1 MMLTTTFILFGLFIV
16 FRLFYIFVPIF
27 SIKNNDKLQLL
38 NEEKG
43 ITVLVPA
50 YNEEAIITDCL
61 KGLLNVNYKN
71 FEAIFIN
78 DGSGDRTF
86 SVLEEILELNPLER
100 VKAGEL
106 SHKPTKGIYQS
117 DKYPHIYVIDK
128 INGGKADA
136 LNAGIELTSNE
147 IIVTLD
153 ADSILDTNALQ
164 AVNTTFEEDRVI
176 AAGGMVQ
183 ISQGYRGS
191 HKKPTPVFSTSGL
204 IRFQIIQYMT
214 DFYLHKFTQSKMG
227 AITVIAGAFGA
238 FRRHALFEVDGYR
251 NTVGEDMDITLKIQK
266 LLRTKYKNK
275 KMVIMSHALCFTECP
290 ATFID
295 LYRQRIRWQKAFID
309 CIWTYKYMFFRK
321 LRFLPSL
328 YLLLDSLI
336 LGTLC
341 AFIVLT
347 APFIIILNP
356 SNFIIA
362 LGLFTLAYVIA
373 LYQGAAALFISRRYG
388 VSYTK
393 NDYMRVVMFLPFEI
407 ISYRLLG
414 LLFVSLGTILYLKNK
429 KGWAASRRVGVSYQT
444 FE

>member
-1 MMLTTTFILFGLFIV
+1 MMLTATFVLFGLFLI

-27 SIKNNDKLQLL
+27 SIKFNDHLQVM

-50 YNEEAIITDCL
+50 FNEEAIITNCL
-61 KGLLNVNYKN
+61 KGLLNINYKN

-78 DGSGDRTF
+78 DGSEDSTF
-86 SVLEEILELNPLER
+86 SVLDELLQLRPIER
-100 VKAGEL
+100 SKAGEL
-106 SHKPTKGIYQS
+106 SHKPTKGMYQS
-117 DKYPHIYVIDK
+117 EKYPHLFVIDK

-136 LNAGIELTSNE
+136 LNAGIEMASQELV
-147 IIVTLD
+147 VTLD

-164 AVNTTFEEDRVI
+164 AVNTTFEENQVI

-183 ISQGYRGS
+183 ISQGYHGS
-191 HKKPTPVFSTSGL
+191 HKKPMPVFSASGL

-238 FRRHALFEVDGYR
+238 FRRYALFEVGGYR
-251 NTVGEDMDITLKIQK
+251 NTVGEDMDITLKFQR
-266 LLRTKYKNK
+266 LLKTKYKDK
-275 KMVIMSHALCFTECP
+275 KMVTMSHALCFTECP
-290 ATFID
+290 ATFLD

-347 APFIIILNP
+347 APIIIFLNP
-356 SNFIIA
+356 TNIIIA
-362 LGLFTLAYVIA
+362 LGLFTLAYIIA

-388 VSYTK
+388 VSYSK
-393 NDYMRVVMFLPFEI
+393 NDYFRVVMFLPFEI

-414 LLFVSLGTILYLKNK
+414 LLFVSLGTLLYLRNK
-429 KGWAASRRVGVSYQT
+429 KGWTASRRVGVSYQT